1 MIWNMYT
8 GAVFDVVCVLV
19 SSGAQIQLQEK
30 LLSPEMSTLKPDLPF
45 LELFAGVVDSKWPS
59 LASILS
65 LTSEIEEVKGE
76 GEGLSQHDHALLMLK
91 KWAARDDASYGQL
104 CQRLKTIAL
113 C

>member
-1 MIWNMYT
+1 
-8 GAVFDVVCVLV
+8 
-19 SSGAQIQLQEK
+19 
-30 LLSPEMSTLKPDLPF
+30 MSTLKPDLPF
-45 LELFAGVVDSKWPS
+45 LELFAEMVDSKWPS

-91 KWAARDDASYGQL
+91 NWAARDDASYCQLYIL
-104 CQRLKTIAL
+104 CQRLKTFAL